1 MQKIVHFL
9 SFSTIFHEFTPF
21 FNTFRAQSNKF
32 QINNT
37 YSFWYCNMF
46 HVHFIIYT
54 LMKHQI
60 ISTILKHQN
69 NGSGRKVS
77 NFTVFQQIILACY
90 NPSPYGMSGFRR
102 ENQAKIC

>member
-9 SFSTIFHEFTPF
+9 SFSTLSHEFTPF

-46 HVHFIIYT
+46 HVHLIIYI
-54 LMKHQI
+54 LKRQI
-60 ISTILKHQN
+60 IYTILKHQN

-102 ENQAKIC
+102 DNQAKIC

>member
-1 MQKIVHFL
+1 MTRILFNIV
-9 SFSTIFHEFTPF
+9 TYFTYTLYIYYIETP
-21 FNTFRAQSNKF
+21 
-32 QINNT
+32 
-37 YSFWYCNMF
+37 
-46 HVHFIIYT
+46 IIY
-54 LMKHQI
+54 
-60 ISTILKHQN
+60 TILKHQN